1 MLKSILVK
9 LLVTLLKSLVGKDSN
24 QGLTY
29 GVSFADINPCDTLT
43 LVRTESG
50 KKQTLGLLIQNGKE
64 IAKTMELPWRNNQ
77 SKISCIPCGEY
88 QVVRRNSPKYGDHF
102 HLLNVPGRQLIL
114 IHVANYFS
122 DLLGCIGV
130 GESHTDINGDGLRDV
145 TRSGPKM
152 KQLLALFPK
161 TFKLTIIDAK

>member
-1 MLKSILVK
+1 MLKSILVR
-9 LLVTLLKSLVGKDSN
+9 LLVTSLKSLVGKDSN

-50 KKQTLGLLIQNGKE
+50 KKQTLGILIQNGKE
-64 IAKTMELPWRNNQ
+64 IAKTMELPWRNNTP
-77 SKISCIPCGEY
+77 KISCIPCGEY
-88 QVVRRNSPKYGDHF
+88 NVVRRNSPKYGDHF

-114 IHVANYFS
+114 IHVANYFH

-130 GESHTDINGDGLRDV
+130 GEDHTDIDGDGLRDV
-145 TRSGPKM
+145 TASGNKM
-152 KQLLALFPK
+152 RQLLKTLPQ
-161 TFKLTIIDAK
+161 TFKISIIDAK